1 MPEYPV
7 LDQVDQRIVMA
18 LQLNGRASW
27 KQVAAALGATE
38 STVTRRGQQLL
49 AGRAVAVT
57 GVLDHLRCGLGISI
71 YMRFRARPGRALEL
85 ARAIAALS
93 APRFV
98 TLTIGSFD
106 VAAEVVVPSHR
117 DVMAVVGR
125 LERIEDVVESQS
137 MVVIRKFSAFEEWH
151 PGVFDEAATSVLRN
165 GGGVNG
171 YAHRDWVEPEQLSPK
186 EFEIARVL

>member
-1 MPEYPV
+1 MDDVADFPH
-7 LDQVDQRIVMA
+7 LDASDRQIVEA
-18 LQLNGRASW
+18 LQVNGRASW
-27 KQVAAALGATE
+27 RKIATALGATE

-71 YMRFRARPGRALEL
+71 YMRFRARSGRALEL

-117 DVMAVVGR
+117 DVM
-125 LERIEDVVESQS
+125 
-137 MVVIRKFSAFEEWH
+137 
-151 PGVFDEAATSVLRN
+151 
-165 GGGVNG
+165 
-171 YAHRDWVEPEQLSPK
+171 
-186 EFEIARVL
+186 